1 MGARH
6 DADLRVGRLTSVV
19 LGALV
24 AVVAAGTVAG
34 LAVLRPDAQVVDRTR
49 AQNPY
54 AGVRL
59 VDARVVST
67 RAVDCATVGTDA
79 TGGAVSLPDTAG
91 ADAAPPPPAPA
102 ETSDPSDPSDPSDGA
117 DPDAFAGTDCA
128 LATVRPAGGQ
138 DTTEVPVPVEAAR
151 AGLDPGDAVRL
162 AVYPA
167 QDGVPTTY
175 GFVGYERRPPIALL
189 AAVFAVLVVA
199 VARWKGLAALAG
211 VGIAFAVVAFFL
223 LPALRTGGPPLPLA
237 VVTATAIMIPVLYL
251 AHGVSAR
258 TTVALLGTVA
268 GLAVTAWL
276 AAAATSAAHLDGLVS
291 DEDFELSRLTTGGGL
306 TGVVLA
312 GIVVAGLGVLND
324 VTVTQASAVWEVKAH
339 APHLGAR
346 ALFASGM
353 RVGRDHLA
361 STVYTIVFAYAGAA
375 LPTLLLVDLYAQPLD
390 QTLTAGDVAYEVVRT
405 LVGAIG
411 LVLAIPLTT
420 GLAALVAARGRAAA
434 AVVLPAGG
442 DGGDVADGAD
452 LLDVADARDGAT
464 VPAS

>member
-6 DADLRVGRLTSVV
+6 DTDLRVGRTASVV
-19 LGALV
+19 LGLLV
-24 AVVAAGTVAG
+24 AAVTAGTVAG
-34 LAVLRPDAQVVDRTR
+34 LVALRPDPDVAATTR
-49 AQNPY
+49 AQSPY

-59 VDARVVST
+59 VDAEVVRT
-67 RAVDCATVGTDA
+67 RPVDCASVGTDA
-79 TGGAVSLPDTAG
+79 VGGAVSLPDQAG
-91 ADAAPPPPAPA
+91 ADAAPVAPPPDDGTSGTDPA
-102 ETSDPSDPSDPSDGA
+102 A
-117 DPDAFAGTDCA
+117 TDCA
-128 LATVRPAGGQ
+128 QATVRVTATDGAAPV
-138 DTTEVPVPVEAAR
+138 TTDVPVPVEAAR
-151 AGLDPGDAVRL
+151 AGLRPGDPVRL

-175 GFVGYERRPPIALL
+175 GFVGYERRPPLALL
-189 AAVFAVLVVA
+189 AIVFALLVVA

-211 VGIAFAVVAFFL
+211 VGIAGGVVAVFL

-237 VVTATAIMIPVLYL
+237 VVTAAAIMIPVLYL
-251 AHGVSAR
+251 AHGVNAR
-258 TTVALLGTVA
+258 TTTALLGTVA
-268 GLAVTAWL
+268 GLAVTAGL
-276 AAAATSAAHLDGLVS
+276 AAFATSAAHLDGLVS

-306 TGVVLA
+306 GGVVLA

-339 APHLGAR
+339 APHLRAG

-375 LPTLLLVDLYAQPLD
+375 LPTLLLVDLYAEPLGV
-390 QTLTAGDVAYEVVRT
+390 TLTAGDVAYEVVRT

-420 GLAALVAARGRAAA
+420 ALAAIVAARGRPGTA
-434 AVVLPAGG
+434 AVALPAA
-442 DGGDVADGAD
+442 DVPADD
-452 LLDVADARDGAT
+452 ADADTDAALLAR
-464 VPAS
+464 